1 MKQLSQKSRNI
12 ASAVIIMGVSTFW
25 FFEANSFRPLSRL
38 FPQVL
43 AAIVFVLALILLV
56 LTIIGKGPKIR
67 LAGGDS
73 TERHNRAATLIGGL
87 VVWTVLIPVVG
98 LLIASL
104 FGTLL
109 MGMLTFRAHVGTLR
123 AVLIALVSVTL
134 FYILF
139 SVLLNVPFPMGLLG

>member
-1 MKQLSQKSRNI
+1 MKQLSQTARNA
-12 ASAVIIMGVSTFW
+12 ASALIIMGVSTFW

-56 LTIIGKGPKIR
+56 LTLLGKGPQIR
-67 LAGGDS
+67 LAGGD
-73 TERHNRAATLIGGL
+73 TAQRHNRAATLIGAL
-87 VVWTVLIPVVG
+87 LVWTVLIPVTG

-104 FGTLL
+104 LGTLL
-109 MGMLTFRAHVGTLR
+109 MGMLTFRAHLGTFR
-123 AVLIALVSVTL
+123 AVIIALVSVTL

>member
-1 MKQLSQKSRNI
+1 MKQLSQTSRNI
-12 ASAVIIMGVSTFW
+12 ASALIIMGVATFW

-67 LAGGDS
+67 LAGGD
-73 TERHNRAATLIGGL
+73 TAERHNRAATLMGAL
-87 VVWTVLIPVVG
+87 VIWTVLIPVAG

-104 FGTLL
+104 LGTLL
-109 MGMLTFRAHVGTLR
+109 MGLLTFRAHVGTYR
-123 AVLIALVSVTL
+123 AVIIALVSVTL